1 MNMFTLSAKSCMSH
15 LLLRDTFDKFSFIEG
30 EITTFNKFTLD
41 GFLHKDFFDEKPAR
55 DYSYWR
61 EVRDLCFSL
70 IKGKRT
76 PLHFK
81 IVLSLAP
88 EHFGDFLDGHQIRTF
103 SPEDITGLYL
113 NFHYD
118 GAVLQ
123 CITGI
128 SMRTFTMD
136 KSLEKESELAGLDS
150 QLYHLSDLGQRIFP
164 LVLAM

>member
-15 LLLRDTFDKFSFIEG
+15 LLLKDTFDKFSFIEG

-41 GFLHKDFFDEKPAR
+41 GFLHKDFFDEKPKR
-55 DYSYWR
+55 DYAYWR
-61 EVRDLCFSL
+61 EVRDFCFGI

-76 PLHFK
+76 PLNFK
-81 IVLSLAP
+81 IILSLAP
-88 EHFGDFLDGHQIRTF
+88 ENFGAFLEEHRLGSF

-118 GAVLQ
+118 GAILQ

-128 SMRTFTMD
+128 SMRTFCMD
-136 KSLEKESELAGLDS
+136 KSLEKEWDAYAGNFFKKSEIE
-150 QLYHLSDLGQRIFP
+150 REK
-164 LVLAM
+164 

>member
-15 LLLRDTFDKFSFIEG
+15 LLLKNTFDNFSFIEG
-30 EITTFNKFTLD
+30 EITTFNRFTLD
-41 GFLHKDFFDEKPAR
+41 GFLHKDFFDEKPTR

-61 EVRDLCFSL
+61 ELRDFCFAL

-76 PLHFK
+76 PLNFK
-81 IVLSLAP
+81 LVLSLAP
-88 EHFGDFLDGHQIRTF
+88 KDFGDFLEEHQIRTF
-103 SPEDITGLYL
+103 SPEDLTGLYL

-128 SMRTFTMD
+128 SMRTFNMD
-136 KSLEKESELAGLDS
+136 KSLEKEWDAYVEYFLKKSEID
-150 QLYHLSDLGQRIFP
+150 REK
-164 LVLAM
+164 

>member
-81 IVLSLAP
+81 IVLSAGALRGFSGRTSDTYIFPGRHHGAVP
-88 EHFGDFLDGHQIRTF
+88 EFPLRRRRPAMYHR
-103 SPEDITGLYL
+103 
-113 NFHYD
+113 NFHAD
-118 GAVLQ
+118 IHHG
-123 CITGI
+123 
-128 SMRTFTMD
+128 
-136 KSLEKESELAGLDS
+136 
-150 QLYHLSDLGQRIFP
+150 
-164 LVLAM
+164 